1 MKKLLLLL
9 FFIPQIVLGQYSIN
23 EDSIR
28 QKAKELK
35 NKSDILIDFIQEMK
49 YNLVLTVDNAVFLGE
64 HLDEDGEE
72 IEENKYEVSYEKL
85 DDIDKNKKIAFL
97 NNKNDRN
104 SSNQLV
110 SSGNATKL
118 KSMIEDYKTDLLILS
133 NMDKNMIKEILSS
146 LNTDNID
153 KESWERYNFYD
164 MPAVGVLTLL
174 SKWQAD
180 VKNIEAEVI
189 SQIVDMLKEN
199 GVNKLKLKDYYGD
212 EIFTQPN
219 LINLIDAEYNSIMGS
234 NFPYFGAI
242 GSSKEGL
249 FAYQISYCDPEG
261 CFNSIE
267 VFSSKTDE
275 LIDVLYFDNNNHD
288 IDLEEEWNINYKKIH
303 ELLSRYN
310 IYNTGFGE
318 FYRSNRIDNFEI
330 KLKRNII
337 DCDEPDYGWTYGAE
351 SEIHYKILLGNDNL
365 GYKKVTSGVQDCGVI
380 GLSFE
385 GYFIDPFEDRI
396 LIVLSSYSLGFE
408 AEEDYNLHF
417 FGCSL
422 KTSSFK

>member
-1 MKKLLLLL
+1 
-9 FFIPQIVLGQYSIN
+9 
-23 EDSIR
+23 
-28 QKAKELK
+28 
-35 NKSDILIDFIQEMK
+35 MK

-133 NMDKNMIKEILSS
+133 NRDKNMIKEILSS

-180 VKNIEAEVI
+180 VRNIEAEVI

-199 GVNKLKLKDYYGD
+199 GGNKLKLKDYYGD

-219 LINLIDAEYNSIMGS
+219 LINLIDAEYNSTMGS
-234 NFPYFGAI
+234 NFPY
-242 GSSKEGL
+242 
-249 FAYQISYCDPEG
+249 
-261 CFNSIE
+261 
-267 VFSSKTDE
+267 
-275 LIDVLYFDNNNHD
+275 
-288 IDLEEEWNINYKKIH
+288 LE
-303 ELLSRYN
+303 
-310 IYNTGFGE
+310 
-318 FYRSNRIDNFEI
+318 
-330 KLKRNII
+330 
-337 DCDEPDYGWTYGAE
+337 P
-351 SEIHYKILLGNDNL
+351 
-365 GYKKVTSGVQDCGVI
+365 
-380 GLSFE
+380 
-385 GYFIDPFEDRI
+385 
-396 LIVLSSYSLGFE
+396 
-408 AEEDYNLHF
+408 
-417 FGCSL
+417 
-422 KTSSFK
+422 